1 MGSISWSSFS
11 SKVINSTWRLPPW
24 WCGTPCRWCRAR
36 RTSAALLCA
45 DTRSPRG
52 WAGWELAAESLP
64 CGCVAGGWS
73 SHPRSAGSRP
83 AQGVAVEIA
92 QIPHGG
98 AESGIA
104 RYLRRQPQVVT
115 PGLEPVMEEDSADT
129 LRRNVFHDAV
139 GDQLSGQLRTITGTN
154 CGPADRATHKPS

>member
-1 MGSISWSSFS
+1 MGWLG
-11 SKVINSTWRLPPW
+11 NWRQSLGLAGAW
-24 WCGTPCRWCRAR
+24 LEVG
-36 RTSAALLCA
+36 LLIHA
-45 DTRSPRG
+45 QHD
-52 WAGWELAAESLP
+52 L
-64 CGCVAGGWS
+64 V
-73 SHPRSAGSRP
+73 RP
-83 AQGVAVEIA
+83 QGAAVEIA
-92 QIPHGG
+92 QVPHGG
-98 AESGIA
+98 GESGIA